1 MNDFEKASEVWMW
14 FLFLG
19 PTSSS
24 KEFIADIL
32 WVMLE

>member
-1 MNDFEKASEVWMW
+1 MNDFEKACEVWMW
-14 FLFLG
+14 LFLG

-32 WVMLE
+32 WVTLE